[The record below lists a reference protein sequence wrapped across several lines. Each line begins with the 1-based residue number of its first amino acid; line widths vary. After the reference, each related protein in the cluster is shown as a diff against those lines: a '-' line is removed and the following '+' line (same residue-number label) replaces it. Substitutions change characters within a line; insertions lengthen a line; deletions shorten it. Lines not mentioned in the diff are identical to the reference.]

1 MLLKFNIINFNI
13 IKKIFIYFICMILI
27 SWICLVCWLA
37 IVQFKQKYPIT
48 RLKLSGQL
56 DYIAPIEI
64 QSNIED
70 LLHSNLWTISV
81 SKVKDRLYEHPW
93 VQQVFIKKLWP
104 DVLKVDIVQHSPVAK
119 WNDNFFLTFTG
130 KMLPLTNYYG
140 GKKDLKLPE
149 FYGQSGQEN
158 LVVETYLILL
168 EKLAPLGLF
177 ISKIELMSD
186 QGIQITLN
194 NNITLKLGT
203 FDLLDRI
210 NRFIVVYKKKLR
222 PIISDISYI
231 DLRYTNGVAVGW
243 TQKGGKLTNVQKR

>member
-1 MLLKFNIINFNI
+1 MLFKLNIINFNI
-13 IKKIFIYFICMILI
+13 IKKILVYFIYVFLI
-27 SWICLVCWLA
+27 SWICLVGWLA
-37 IVQFKQKYPIT
+37 VDKFKQKYPIT

-64 QSNIED
+64 QSKIED
-70 LLHSNLWTISV
+70 LLNGNLWTISV
-81 SKVKDRLYEHPW
+81 SKVKDQLYEHPW

-104 DVLKVDIVQHSPVAK
+104 DVLKVDIIQHSPVAK
-119 WNDNFFLTFTG
+119 WNDKFFLTFTG
-130 KMLPLTNYYG
+130 KILPSTNYYG
-140 GKKDLKLPE
+140 SKKDLKLPE

-177 ISKIELMSD
+177 ISKIEIMSD

-210 NRFIVVYKKKLR
+210 NRFIVVYKKKLQ

-243 TQKGGKLTNVQKR
+243 AQKGGKLTNVQKR